1 MWSDKP
7 GSYFLTWF
15 KNFEISTCSYML
27 VINSHKNYASARH
40 HLLESLRA
48 QNFPFSNVIVVIAG
62 SDEEALHDYG
72 PDREI
77 EIFVQNNAYDLT
89 HAYGVHRFLEH
100 PRVQSD
106 VYMVIHDVCIAT
118 DKFTECY
125 ENFVKRMREDALD
138 VLYAFKSKQLGL
150 IGLSQRFYKE
160 HGGHY
165 HVTIDKGIAWQAEHG
180 GQYAYSSYVAEEK
193 VSSMEG
199 EVRYGIPSQVY
210 GSDIY
215 RHPVYVPSMGLYK
228 FVANDGPINPPY
240 QKRVYP

>member
-1 MWSDKP
+1 
-7 GSYFLTWF
+7 
-15 KNFEISTCSYML
+15 ML
-27 VINSHKNYASARH
+27 VINSHKNYGIARQQ
-40 HLLESLRA
+40 LLLSLEN
-48 QNFPFSNVIVVIAG
+48 QSFPLSQVIVVIAG
-62 SDEEALHDYG
+62 SDEEALHEYG
-72 PDREI
+72 PHREI
-77 EIFVQNNAYDLT
+77 EIYVKNNAYDLT

-118 DKFTECY
+118 NMFTQCY
-125 ENFVKRMREDALD
+125 ENFIKRMRDEDLD

-150 IGLSQRFYKE
+150 LGLSQRFYKD

-165 HVTIDKGIAWQAEHG
+165 NVTIDKGIAWQAEHG
-180 GQYAYSSYVAEEK
+180 GQYAYSSYVQDDK
-193 VSSMEG
+193 VSEMDG
-199 EVRYGIPSQVY
+199 EVMYGRPSQIY

-240 QKRVYP
+240 QQRVYP